1 MLCVHGSQTR
11 PVRVYRLVMKDSIE
25 ERMIHLQQNKL
36 MLAKGSMEKFANDE
50 EKQQARLT
58 ALKDLFQVHDEDGVW
73 H

>member
-1 MLCVHGSQTR
+1 
-11 PVRVYRLVMKDSIE
+11 VYRLVMKDSIE

-36 MLAKGSMEKFANDE
+36 MLAKGSMENFDNDE

-58 ALKDLFQVHDEDGVW
+58 ALVDLFQVHAEDGVW

>member
-1 MLCVHGSQTR
+1 
-11 PVRVYRLVMKDSIE
+11 MKDSIE

-36 MLAKGSMEKFANDE
+36 MLAKGSMEKFENDE

-58 ALKDLFQVHDEDGVW
+58 ALKDLFQVHAEDGVW